1 MTTNVETIGREAV
14 LVQDAAQIQ
23 MMGLPVLEALPA
35 RGVPYQR
42 VDPFL
47 LVHES
52 RFRLSELS
60 GIDTKHPHRGFDNL
74 WYILEGS
81 ASTGHSTGPGG
92 AIERARLP
100 KGALLAL
107 RTGRGAWH
115 AEGIGAEEREEG
127 LGDTQWRSV
136 LFWVNLARK
145 DKQAAPSSLV
155 LQPDQI
161 PVRQQG
167 DATVRTLV
175 GDGSP
180 VPLGTPA
187 LILDVGAAHRRT
199 GDHPGAGRVPGLR
212 LCTGRRGRLWGQPPP
227 GPAGPAGPAGSR
239 DRAGGHRRHP
249 RHPVP
254 AHDRPALRGSPHL
267 QRPVRGLARQLVP
280 IGGPR
285 MAGIEPE
292 HTSKGLRLGNRKL
305 SHLPPRLITG
315 AYIVNTGVSKL
326 GAGEETAKGLHGMA
340 TAAYPFLGKLDAQ
353 TFTRLLGA
361 GELTLGASL
370 LLPIVPTALAGLG
383 LAGFSAGLLG
393 LYLRIPGMRQNG
405 SLRPTAQGTPLAKD
419 AWLLG
424 IGLSFVIDTILSRG
438 DDTG

>member
-1 MTTNVETIGREAV
+1 MTTNVETTGRDVV

-60 GIDTKHPHRGFDNL
+60 GMDTKHPHRGFDNL

-145 DKQAAPSSLV
+145 DKQAAPSAQV
-155 LQPDQI
+155 LQPEQI
-161 PVRQQG
+161 PVRREG
-167 DATVRTLV
+167 EAIVRTLV
-175 GDGSP
+175 GEGSP
-180 VPLGTPA
+180 VRLGTARPPSA
-187 LILDVGAAHRRT
+187 PTAAK
-199 GDHPGAGRVPGLR
+199 PGRPSWSCWVPGKTSR
-212 LCTGRRGRLWGQPPP
+212 SPTPPP
-227 GPAGPAGPAGSR
+227 APGSC
-239 DRAGGHRRHP
+239 
-249 RHPVP
+249 
-254 AHDRPALRGSPHL
+254 S
-267 QRPVRGLARQLVP
+267 
-280 IGGPR
+280 
-285 MAGIEPE
+285 
-292 HTSKGLRLGNRKL
+292 
-305 SHLPPRLITG
+305 
-315 AYIVNTGVSKL
+315 
-326 GAGEETAKGLHGMA
+326 
-340 TAAYPFLGKLDAQ
+340 
-353 TFTRLLGA
+353 
-361 GELTLGASL
+361 
-370 LLPIVPTALAGLG
+370 
-383 LAGFSAGLLG
+383 
-393 LYLRIPGMRQNG
+393 
-405 SLRPTAQGTPLAKD
+405 
-419 AWLLG
+419 
-424 IGLSFVIDTILSRG
+424 
-438 DDTG
+438 

>member
-1 MTTNVETIGREAV
+1 MTTNVETTGREAV

-60 GIDTKHPHRGFDNL
+60 GLDTKHPHRGFDNL

-115 AEGIGAEEREEG
+115 AEGIGAEERTEG

-145 DKQAAPSSLV
+145 DKQAAPSAQV

-167 DATVRTLV
+167 DATIRTLV
-175 GDGSP
+175 GEGSP

-187 LILDVGAAHRRT
+187 LILDIEL
-199 GDHPGAGRVPGLR
+199 P
-212 LCTGRRGRLWGQPPP
+212 
-227 GPAGPAGPAGSR
+227 
-239 DRAGGHRRHP
+239 DRAGR
-249 RHPVP
+249 
-254 AHDRPALRGSPHL
+254 S
-267 QRPVRGLARQLVP
+267 
-280 IGGPR
+280 
-285 MAGIEPE
+285 
-292 HTSKGLRLGNRKL
+292 
-305 SHLPPRLITG
+305 PPRCRPGSRASPMSWT
-315 AYIVNTGVSKL
+315 ARPPL
-326 GAGEETAKGLHGMA
+326 GP
-340 TAAYPFLGKLDAQ
+340 TAAGPG
-353 TFTRLLGA
+353 
-361 GELTLGASL
+361 
-370 LLPIVPTALAGLG
+370 LPSWSCWVPGPSWRSPTPPPA
-383 LAGFSAGLLG
+383 
-393 LYLRIPGMRQNG
+393 PG
-405 SLRPTAQGTPLAKD
+405 SC
-419 AWLLG
+419 
-424 IGLSFVIDTILSRG
+424 S
-438 DDTG
+438 